1 MHIRSFL
8 LKLEYKYKNI
18 LLAGETEPLW
28 QPESQFDCSACF
40 LYGAKYIKLTS
51 SNKCVHRKQTRSTN
65 LISMDVSVCMLK
77 TLHLNV
83 GTMCVCARHNCIWFF
98 KRLFLFFILWTIY
111 CLFLMLSCFFEISE
125 KHVRERESV
134 KKEIKKKNCGRTN

>member
-1 MHIRSFL
+1 MRERQSRSGSQRASSTAL
-8 LKLEYKYKNI
+8 LV
-18 LLAGETEPLW
+18 
-28 QPESQFDCSACF
+28 F

-125 KHVRERESV
+125 KHVREREREREKGN
-134 KKEIKKKNCGRTN
+134 KKEELWQNQLSQPKST